1 MRIRVDT
8 SSVRLTR
15 WYEYLIRFILGG
27 AVTVATGLIAKK
39 FGPGVGGLFLAF
51 PAILPASATLIE
63 KHEIERKRRAGIYG
77 MIRARKAVG
86 ADAAG
91 AAIGSFGMLTFAI
104 IIWKFLPDHKSWL
117 VLGAATVAWFTVAF
131 ALWAMR
137 SWKRAAVRAK
147 WQAASTDHS

>member
-1 MRIRVDT
+1 MKIRIDC
-8 SSVRLTR
+8 SSLRLTR

-63 KHEIERKRRAGIYG
+63 KHEIERKRRAGICG
-77 MIRARKAVG
+77 VVRARKAVG

-91 AAIGSFGMLTFAI
+91 AAIGSFGMLTFAVI
-104 IIWKFLPDHKSWL
+104 VWKLLPYHKSWL
-117 VLGAATVAWFTVAF
+117 VLGAATLAWFTVAF

-137 SWKRAAVRAK
+137 TWKRALVRSK
-147 WQAASTDHS
+147 WQAAAHHH